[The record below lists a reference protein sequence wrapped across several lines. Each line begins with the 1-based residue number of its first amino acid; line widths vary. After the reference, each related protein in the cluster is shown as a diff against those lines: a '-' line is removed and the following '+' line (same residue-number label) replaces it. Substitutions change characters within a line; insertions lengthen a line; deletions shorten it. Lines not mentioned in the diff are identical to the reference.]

1 MSSPVP
7 QKSAVPLGSVLSLV
21 AAILYGVS
29 PIDLIPDVI
38 VLLGWLDDAIAIPGF
53 IGLALMIFL
62 RHRHL
67 LKKTGKSVQQSG
79 VVDVVAREPQI
90 PQSYDQVR

>member
-7 QKSAVPLGSVLSLV
+7 QKSPLPLGTVLSLIT
-21 AAILYGVS
+21 AIVYGAS

-38 VLLGWLDDAIAIPGF
+38 PVLGWLDDIVAVPAF
-53 IGLALMIFL
+53 LVLALTIFL
-62 RHRHL
+62 RHRHM
-67 LKKTGKSVQQSG
+67 LKKSGGAKAQSG

-90 PQSYDQVR
+90 PQSYERTR